1 MERKVRV
8 DNCIYQEEK
17 LNNYSIEEYF
27 NQLEGNSLLN
37 DEERKIFNEILQKL
51 TQTCKI
57 CSVSKVLT
65 PTDFRVGNGE
75 LVLGEEKIHA
85 NLFEQYSF
93 HDIKSIL
100 AFIVTVIEDDNRD
113 IGAVTSNKQRLDL
126 LDQYYETAWKYA
138 ALQGFRDHI
147 IEEYKR
153 KEIQSGKRVF
163 TPILGPGYFG
173 IDLLDS
179 DKLYKLLNG
188 RKLGVTLNDT
198 MQFIPENTICG
209 FMIGMQ
215 SISED
220 CKKIF
225 DNPCQYCLSVKKACG
240 YCSLIN
246 NK

>member
-1 MERKVRV
+1 M

-17 LNNYSIEEYF
+17 LNNYSIEVYF

-37 DEERKIFNEILQKL
+37 EEERKMSNEILQKL

-57 CSVSKVLT
+57 YSVSKLLN
-65 PTDFRVGNGE
+65 PTEFRMENGE

-85 NLFEQYSF
+85 KLFDQDSF
-93 HDIKSIL
+93 HDIKSII
-100 AFIVTVIEDDNRD
+100 AFIVTVIENDDRD
-113 IGAVTSNKQRLDL
+113 IGAVTSNKQRKQRVDL

-138 ALQGFRDHI
+138 ALQGHRDHI

-173 IDLLDS
+173 IDLLDN

-188 RKLGVTLNDT
+188 RKLGITLNGT

-215 SISED
+215 SINED
-220 CKKIF
+220 CKNMF

-240 YCSLIN
+240 YCSFKN

>member
-1 MERKVRV
+1 MN
-8 DNCIYQEEK
+8 NCIYQEEK

-37 DEERKIFNEILQKL
+37 EEERKMSNEILQKL

-65 PTDFRVGNGE
+65 PTEFRMGNGE
-75 LVLGEEKIHA
+75 LLLGEEKIHA
-85 NLFEQYSF
+85 KLFVQDSF
-93 HDIKSIL
+93 YDIKSIV

-113 IGAVTSNKQRLDL
+113 IGAVTSNKQRKQRLDL
-126 LDQYYETAWKYA
+126 LDQYYDTAWKYA
-138 ALQGFRDHI
+138 ALQGVRDHI
-147 IEEYKR
+147 IEEYKK
-153 KEIQSGKRVF
+153 KEIQSGNRVF
-163 TPILGPGYFG
+163 TPVLGPGYFG

-188 RKLGVTLNDT
+188 RKLGITLNDT

-209 FMIGMQ
+209 FMIGMK

-220 CKKIF
+220 FKKMF

-240 YCSLIN
+240 YCSF